1 MRSRIFSRRFTS
13 IRTLL
18 GLGFGLILV
27 LNLISAIIGYL
38 TLRNLQ
44 TGIEVALD
52 EATRVRELSLEVE
65 NEFLLAR
72 ANEASFLTGW
82 RSVGFD
88 TAVAHYVTAN
98 QSSLARARSKLNEID
113 TVVQAANDLE
123 LSHLT
128 QETNELRPLL
138 QHYETTF
145 SITVL
150 KIEERSRADGLEN
163 ALQYQFDQLQV
174 AAGLVPEVRLAE
186 LVRHIRSHERDY
198 LNTGS
203 QQYVDNVQLA
213 SNKFRALARSYG
225 ATSLEAAPAAAE
237 LDQRIQN
244 YLAAFKHLVALDRVV
259 ETNTTIFR
267 DLTMDINRVSEH
279 IGMESQTGV
288 ARARQ
293 RLETINRQST
303 MALIVTG
310 ALALSL
316 AVLAALFLTRRIIHP
331 LTQLSEAAQQ
341 IGQGNLDPV
350 VYVRGQDEFAT
361 LANVFN
367 QMTAQLRDLIG
378 SLEERVTERTERLE
392 VIATLGERLNAILD
406 LEGLL
411 MEVVN
416 QIKDRFGYASAYI
429 YLLDDLSLADEK
441 EQPKLLALAASSG
454 EDGPWIKNLG
464 HRIPVTHSAS
474 LVARAAHTGEIIH
487 SSDVGETYAELGQTT
502 PWLPD
507 IYAELDVPITLG
519 PEERVI
525 GVLGVQQVQP
535 TSLDESDASLLRSL
549 ANRIAVAIENARLFK
564 AAQEELA
571 VRKQTE
577 AELALARD
585 QAVEASRAKSQ
596 FLANMSHELRTPL
609 NAIIG
614 YSEMLQEEAADLA
627 QSDMIPDLEK
637 IQAAG
642 RQLLGL
648 INDILDLSKIEAG
661 KMTVFPETFDIAG
674 MVQDVAVTMQPLMA
688 KKGNRLVVNCPT
700 GPGSMIADLTKV
712 RQSLFNLLSNA
723 AKFTE
728 NGVITF
734 SVEKELVSGRG
745 AEEQGSKGEFI
756 ASASLLPRSPA
767 QIVFRVTDTGIGMS
781 DDQMDRLF
789 QPFTQAD
796 ASTTRRYGGT
806 GLGLA
811 ITQRFVQMMN
821 GEISVASE
829 PGQGS
834 TFIIRLPVV
843 YQPPA
848 GESGP
853 LEPIDADLQAEQ
865 NGHATILVVD
875 DDPLVRDLMRRFF
888 QKEGF
893 RVVSAAGGE
902 EGLQLARNLRP
913 DVITLDV
920 IMPGMDGWAVLTA
933 LKAEES
939 LADIPVV
946 MVTIVN
952 DKSLGY
958 TLGATDYMTKPIER
972 ERLLALMEKYRPI
985 PDTST
990 ETGPPLILTV
1000 DDDADMRDM
1009 LRYTLEKEGWR
1020 VHEADNGQAGLE
1032 RVEAQRPD
1040 VILLDLM
1047 MPKMDGFDFVAALR
1061 QEETGRSIPIVVVT
1075 AKDITP
1081 VERQRLN
1088 SHVEKILQK
1097 GAFSR
1102 EQLLTEVRD
1111 LVKASLRQR

>member
-1 MRSRIFSRRFTS
+1 MRTRIFSQHATS

-44 TGIEVALD
+44 TGVQITLD

-82 RSVGFD
+82 RSLGFD
-88 TAVAHYVTAN
+88 TAVASYVTAN

-113 TVVQAANDLE
+113 TLVQAAGDME
-123 LSHLT
+123 LTRLT

-145 SITVL
+145 SVTVL

-163 ALQYQFDQLQV
+163 VLQNQLDQLQT
-174 AAGLVPEVRLAE
+174 AAAQAPDVRLAE
-186 LVRHIRSHERDY
+186 LVRHIRNHERDY

-213 SNKFRALARSYG
+213 GNKFRAWARSYG
-225 ATSLEAAPAAAE
+225 ATNPEVASTAADLE
-237 LDQRIQN
+237 QRIQT
-244 YLAAFKHLVALDRVV
+244 YLAAFKQLVALDRAV

-279 IGMESQTGV
+279 IGAESQTGV

-293 RLETINRQST
+293 QLEMINRQST
-303 MALIVTG
+303 TALIVTS
-310 ALALSL
+310 ALAFSL
-316 AVLAALFLTRRIIHP
+316 AVLAALFLTRRIIRP

-350 VYVRGQDEFAT
+350 VQVRGHDEFAT

-378 SLEERVTERTERLE
+378 SLEERVAERTERLE
-392 VIATLGERLNAILD
+392 IIATLGERLNAILD

-411 MEVVN
+411 VEIIN

-429 YLLDDLSLADEK
+429 YLLDDLSLADEN
-441 EQPKLLALAASSG
+441 EQPKWLALAASSG
-454 EDGPWIKNLG
+454 EAGPWIKNLG

-474 LVARAAHTGEIIH
+474 LIARAAHTGEIIH
-487 SSDVGETYAELGQTT
+487 SSDVSETYAGLGQTT
-502 PWLPD
+502 PWLPE

-525 GVLGVQQVQP
+525 GVLGVQQLQ
-535 TSLDESDASLLRSL
+535 SSGLDESDASLLRSL

-571 VRKQTE
+571 VRKRAE
-577 AELALARD
+577 ADLALARD
-585 QAVEASRAKSQ
+585 QAIEASRAKSQ

-614 YSEMLQEEAADLA
+614 YSEMLQEEATDLA
-627 QSDMIPDLEK
+627 QPDLIPDLEK

-642 RQLLGL
+642 KQLLGL

-661 KMTVFPETFDIAG
+661 KMTIYPETFDIAT
-674 MVQDVAVTMQPLMA
+674 MVRDVVVTMQPLVA
-688 KKGNRLVVNCPT
+688 KKGNQLVVNCPDNLS
-700 GPGSMIADLTKV
+700 SMVADLTKV

-728 NGVITF
+728 NGLITL
-734 SVEKELVSGRG
+734 SVERMKDEGGRRNEEDGNFILHPSAFILFKVS
-745 AEEQGSKGEFI
+745 
-756 ASASLLPRSPA
+756 
-767 QIVFRVTDTGIGMS
+767 DTGIGMS
-781 DDQMDRLF
+781 DEQMDRLF
-789 QPFTQAD
+789 EAFTQAD

-811 ITQRFVQMMN
+811 ITQRFIQMM
-821 GEISVASE
+821 GGQITVDSE

-834 TFIIRLPVV
+834 TFTVRLPVV
-843 YQPPA
+843 YQPPE
-848 GESGP
+848 GETGP
-853 LEPIDADLQAEQ
+853 IEPVGDEAQSEP
-865 NGHATILVVD
+865 NGQATILVID
-875 DDPLVRDLMRRFF
+875 DDPSVRDLMRRFF

-902 EGLQLARNLRP
+902 EGLRLARATQP

-920 IMPGMDGWAVLTA
+920 IMPGVDGWAVLTT
-933 LKAEES
+933 LKAEAA
-939 LADIPVV
+939 LADIPVI

-958 TLGATDYMTKPIER
+958 TLGASDYMTKPIER
-972 ERLLALMEKYRPI
+972 ERLLALLEKYRPI
-985 PDTST
+985 SDD
-990 ETGPPLILTV
+990 ETGIVTPLILTV

-1009 LRYTLEKEGWR
+1009 IRRTLEKQGWQ
-1020 VHEADNGQAGLE
+1020 VSEADNGQAGLE
-1032 RVEAQRPD
+1032 RIAAQQPD

-1061 QEETGRSIPIVVVT
+1061 QNEAGRAIPIVVVT
-1075 AKDITP
+1075 AKEITP
-1081 VERQRLN
+1081 AERQRLN

-1097 GAFSR
+1097 GTFSR
-1102 EQLLTEVRD
+1102 EQLLAEVRD
-1111 LVKASLRQR
+1111 LVTASLRQR

>member
-1 MRSRIFSRRFTS
+1 MRSRIIPRRITS

-18 GLGFGLILV
+18 GLGFGLILA

-44 TGIEVALD
+44 AGTEIALD
-52 EATRVRELSLEVE
+52 EAARVRELSLEVE

-98 QSSLARARSKLNEID
+98 QTSLARARSKLNEID

-128 QETNELRPLL
+128 QETNDLRPLL

-213 SNKFRALARSYG
+213 SNKFRALAKSYG
-225 ATSLEAAPAAAE
+225 ATSSEAVPAAAE
-237 LDQRIQN
+237 LDKRIQN
-244 YLAAFKHLVALDRVV
+244 YLATFKQLVALDRVV
-259 ETNTTIFR
+259 EINTTIFR

-303 MALIVTG
+303 LALIVTG
-310 ALALSL
+310 FMALSL

-350 VYVRGQDEFAT
+350 VHVRGRDEFAT

-378 SLEERVTERTERLE
+378 SLEERVAERTERLE
-392 VIATLGERLNAILD
+392 VIATLGERLNDILD

-416 QIKDRFGYASAYI
+416 QIKDRFGYTSAYI
-429 YLLDDLSLADEK
+429 YLLDDLPLSDDK
-441 EQPKLLALAASSG
+441 EQSKLLALTASSG
-454 EDGPWIKNLG
+454 EDGPWIKGLG

-474 LVARAAHTGEIIH
+474 LVARAAHTGEIIY
-487 SSDVGETYAELGQTT
+487 SSDVAETYAGLGQTM
-502 PWLPD
+502 PWQSE

-525 GVLGVQQVQP
+525 GVLGVQQVQ
-535 TSLDESDASLLRSL
+535 SNGLDESDASLLRSL

-577 AELALARD
+577 AQLALARD
-585 QAVEASRAKSQ
+585 QAIEASRAKSQ

-614 YSEMLQEEAADLA
+614 YSEMLQEEAVDLA

-642 RQLLGL
+642 KQLLGL

-661 KMTVFPETFDIAG
+661 KMTVYPETFDIAM
-674 MVQDVAVTMQPLMA
+674 MVRDVAATMQPLVT
-688 KKGNRLVVNCPT
+688 KKANQLVVNCPADLGT
-700 GPGSMIADLTKV
+700 MVADLTKV

-728 NGVITF
+728 NGVITL
-734 SVEKELVSGRG
+734 SVETQSGQGADSHLVT
-745 AEEQGSKGEFI
+745 
-756 ASASLLPRSPA
+756 LSPSH
-767 QIVFRVTDTGIGMS
+767 QIIFRVSDTGIGMS
-781 DDQMDRLF
+781 DNQMDRLF
-789 QPFTQAD
+789 EAFTQAD

-811 ITQRFVQMMN
+811 ITQRFVQMMD
-821 GEISVASE
+821 GQIMVESE
-829 PGQGS
+829 PGRGS
-834 TFIIRLPVV
+834 TFTIRLPAV

-848 GESGP
+848 SEPGP
-853 LEPIDADLQAEQ
+853 LRLYDDDLHAEH
-865 NGHATILVVD
+865 NGRATILVID
-875 DDPLVRDLMRRFF
+875 DDPLVCDLMRRFF

-893 RVVSAAGGE
+893 RVTSAAGGE
-902 EGLQLARNLRP
+902 EGLRLARDLRP

-1009 LRYTLEKEGWR
+1009 LRRTLEKEGWR
-1020 VHEADNGQAGLE
+1020 VNEADNGQAGLE
-1032 RVEAQRPD
+1032 RVAVQRPD

-1047 MPKMDGFDFVAALR
+1047 MPTMDGFDFVAALR
-1061 QEETGRSIPIVVVT
+1061 RQETGRSIPIVVVT
-1075 AKDITP
+1075 SKEITP
-1081 VERQRLN
+1081 AERQRLN

-1102 EQLLTEVRD
+1102 EQLLAEVRD